1 MKRLN
6 DIPKK
11 NNFKVPDG
19 YFENLDSKV
28 EEKIKLEQSRAPK
41 SAFQIFKPYIYM
53 AASILALVTF
63 MKFGLNILVDKQEVK
78 PPVEDLT
85 AQVTEYNE
93 FIFEVSD
100 DDIALYEYLYE
111 DEGIEVDEEIS
122 DEEIE
127 EYLSD
132 YYLEYEL
139 LYE

>member
-1 MKRLN
+1 MKKLN

-11 NNFKVPDG
+11 NNFKTPEG
-19 YFENLDSKV
+19 YFENIVSNVEDKV
-28 EEKIKLEQSRAPK
+28 KLEQSKAPK

-78 PPVEDLT
+78 PPVQDLT

-93 FIFEVSD
+93 FLIEVSD

-111 DEGIEVDEEIS
+111 DEEIIEDEEIT